1 MVVGLVSFNFGV
13 IGIWIVKIFIY
24 YFYIDF
30 LVDIYGI
37 LLLVVVFCLVFY
49 FGYGKVLVFLLLYN
63 FIFKRIVL
71 FGIFVCIFLFIGD
84 VYMCYNNL

>member
-1 MVVGLVSFNFGV
+1 MVIGLVSFNFGV

-37 LLLVVVFCLVFY
+37 LLLDVMFCLVFY

-63 FIFKRIVL
+63 FILKKNSMLWYFCL
-71 FGIFVCIFLFIGD
+71 YFFV
-84 VYMCYNNL
+84 YR